1 MATKEELK
9 QVFVK
14 GAIPKQKDFHDLI
27 DVACKQGPKGA
38 QGPAGPQGEQGPKG
52 EPGPKGDTGAKGPK
66 GDTGA
71 QGPAGADGFG
81 TEAQY
86 NDIIARLDALEAP
99 AE

>member
-1 MATKEELK
+1 MATKAEHK
-9 QVFVK
+9 KIFVT

-27 DVACKQGPKGA
+27 DVAGKEGP
-38 QGPAGPQGEQGPKG
+38 QGPQGEAGA
-52 EPGPKGDTGAKGPK
+52 KGDTGAKGAK

-86 NDIIARLDALEAP
+86 NDIIARLEALEAT
-99 AE
+99 E